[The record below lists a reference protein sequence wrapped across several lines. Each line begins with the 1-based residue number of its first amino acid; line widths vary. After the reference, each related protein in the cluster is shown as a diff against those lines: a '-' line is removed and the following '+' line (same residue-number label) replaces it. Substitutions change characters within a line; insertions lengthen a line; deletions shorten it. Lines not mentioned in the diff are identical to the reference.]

1 MNAADFRFLYRED
14 RGRISRQVW
23 WRGFLPLAG
32 FVIVATVVWELAKP
46 YAVPDLA
53 TAPLM
58 DVAVVLAYLVLAVYA
73 FTMILATVCYYNV
86 CAKRFRDRGR
96 RGLWAAVLPL
106 GVLLTGALDW
116 WIPQSLGDVPGWWA
130 PVAFVGL
137 SVLVVWNLLDLGFG
151 PTAVGETRI
160 VP

>member
-1 MNAADFRFLYRED
+1 MAETGFRFLYRED
-14 RGRISRQVW
+14 RGRISRAVW
-23 WRGFLPLAG
+23 WRGILPLAG
-32 FVIVATVVWELAKP
+32 FVIVSTVIWELVKP

-58 DVAVVLAYLVLAVYA
+58 DIAVVLAYLVLAVYA
-73 FTMILATVCYYNV
+73 FTMILAAVCYYNV

-106 GVLLTGALDW
+106 GVLLAGALDW
-116 WIPQSLGDVPGWWA
+116 LIPQSLGDVPAWWA
-130 PVAFVGL
+130 PVASVVL
-137 SVLVVWNLLDLGFG
+137 LVLVVWNVLDLGFG
-151 PTAVGETRI
+151 PTAVGTTRI